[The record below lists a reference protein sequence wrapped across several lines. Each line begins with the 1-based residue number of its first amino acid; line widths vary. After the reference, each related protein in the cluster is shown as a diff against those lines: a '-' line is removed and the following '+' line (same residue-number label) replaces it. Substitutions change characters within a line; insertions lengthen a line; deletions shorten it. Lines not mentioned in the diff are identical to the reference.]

1 MTKIERVDASL
12 SGRELDRPPI
22 SFWYHF
28 GVQHAPGTRIAELSL
43 EFLRYYDLDFLKLMN
58 DYYFPLPDGLL
69 EINSA
74 AALGR
79 IKPVDIHSC
88 DWAMQLDAIDIL
100 ARELKDEAYFIDT
113 VFDPWQVLRRS
124 LAGEH
129 CERLMDEHPQAV
141 ITALEAITESVI
153 AYCKESIRRGAA
165 GVFVSTFGAAQQMSQ
180 ERYRTF
186 AKPFVKQIF
195 EEIKGSAPMNTLH
208 MHDYGIFVEEIQD
221 IPIDILSYEDRYP
234 SNPSIPEMRQQFGGS
249 IMAGLDKWRLQLV
262 TPADAVRNAL
272 EGVELGGPTKFLLAP
287 GCSFEAWFDPH
298 AAKAMVEAVKTHG
311 S

>member
-1 MTKIERVDASL
+1 MTKTERVDASL
-12 SGRELDRPPI
+12 AGREVDRPPI

-58 DYYFPLPDGLL
+58 DYYFPMPDGLS
-69 EINSA
+69 EVNSA

-79 IKPVDIHSC
+79 IRPIDIQKS
-88 DWAMQLDAIDIL
+88 DWALQLDAIDIL

-129 CERLMDEHPQAV
+129 FGRLMNDHPQAV
-141 ITALEAITESVI
+141 LSALEAITESVI
-153 AYCKESIRRGAA
+153 EYCQEAIKRGAA

-180 ERYRTF
+180 EQYRTF

-195 EEIKGSAPMNTLH
+195 EELNGKAPMNTLH
-208 MHDYGIFVEEIQD
+208 MHDYGIFIDDIQD

-234 SNPSIPEMRQQFGGS
+234 SNPSIPEMRHHFDGS

-262 TPADAVRNAL
+262 TTADAVRNAM
-272 EGVELGGPTKFLLAP
+272 EGVELGGSSKFLLAP

-298 AAKAMVEAVKTHG
+298 SAKAMVDAVQALG
-311 S
+311 R

>member
-1 MTKIERVDASL
+1 MNKIERVDASL
-12 SGRELDRPPI
+12 AGREVDRPPI

-28 GVQHAPGTRIAELSL
+28 GVQHAPGARIAELSL

-58 DYYFPLPDGLL
+58 DYYFPMPDGLA

-79 IKPVDIHSC
+79 IRPIDIHQS
-88 DWAMQLDAIDIL
+88 DWALQLDAIDIL
-100 ARELKDEAYFIDT
+100 ARELNGEAYFIDT

-129 CERLMDEHPQAV
+129 FGRLMDDHPKAV
-141 ITALEAITESVI
+141 LTALEALTETVI
-153 AYCKESIRRGAA
+153 AYCKESIKRGAA

-180 ERYRTF
+180 EQYRTF

-195 EEIKGSAPMNTLH
+195 EEIKGTAPMNTLH
-208 MHDYGIFVEEIQD
+208 MHDYGIFVDDIQD

-234 SNPSIPEMRQQFGGS
+234 ENPTIPEMRQQFGGS

-262 TPADAVRNAL
+262 TPADAVRNAM

-298 AAKAMVEAVKTHG
+298 SAQAMVNSVKALG
-311 S
+311 R